1 MTTGGGV
8 RGSASSVALDGL
20 AGAGLGPQSNLLSW
34 ADRAFGPGLTTIT
47 KGKGQHHT
55 VYQHSTSGLPPYE
68 APVMVAEKGVLFSP
82 PSTAAEHS
90 SLCAGPK
97 FVKCTMLGFYTQ
109 WRAICQAPCSSPF
122 HLGLVMTKCTI
133 VSSHDKSAKVS

>member
-47 KGKGQHHT
+47 KGR
-55 VYQHSTSGLPPYE
+55 
-68 APVMVAEKGVLFSP
+68 GVSAMLYI
-82 PSTAAEHS
+82 STAAQLS
-90 SLCAGPK
+90 SL
-97 FVKCTMLGFYTQ
+97 
-109 WRAICQAPCSSPF
+109 
-122 HLGLVMTKCTI
+122 
-133 VSSHDKSAKVS
+133 

>member
-47 KGKGQHHT
+47 KGRGQRHVVH
-55 VYQHSTSGLPPYE
+55 QHS
-68 APVMVAEKGVLFSP
+68 
-82 PSTAAEHS
+82 S
-90 SLCAGPK
+90 SAQPK
-97 FVKCTMLGFYTQ
+97 LVSATDQGF
-109 WRAICQAPCSSPF
+109 
-122 HLGLVMTKCTI
+122 
-133 VSSHDKSAKVS
+133 